1 MIFKLDICAGVIFS
15 FIITQ
20 FIFRFSYNF
29 AHWILEVTN
38 TCLESRLFFSG
49 IWYFLLG
56 TTAFLIIESSHY
68 HILLLVFLIKLFLIR
83 SHSMAVDVFYS
94 SLIISAT
101 EYILKSLPDFF
112 WDISPLA
119 QSCKLPSENGY
130 SNSKYDESNS
140 KVGIVS
146 SCQSIW
152 IKLFSCYLRCGNWFL
167 TNIGSSHSWWCL
179 HIFDHISNLLSV
191 PWILCN
197 IRVDW
202 LFSQDSLIS
211 IIRLSIVRPFLL

>member
-1 MIFKLDICAGVIFS
+1 VIIHLGLLILLWSNFISFTIKLLRAFRCPLCRSLVLYCGEINISMWLCIMIFKLDICAGVIFS

-101 EYILKSLPDFF
+101 EYILKSLPNFF

-119 QSCKLPSENGY
+119 
-130 SNSKYDESNS
+130 
-140 KVGIVS
+140 
-146 SCQSIW
+146 
-152 IKLFSCYLRCGNWFL
+152 
-167 TNIGSSHSWWCL
+167 
-179 HIFDHISNLLSV
+179 
-191 PWILCN
+191 
-197 IRVDW
+197 
-202 LFSQDSLIS
+202 
-211 IIRLSIVRPFLL
+211 